1 MIIEIGGLRI
11 KIKIFKFK
19 NIQDKSEKN
28 TFLENILFST
38 CILCF
43 LILIIV
49 QVILAV
55 PSFRNTLHLTDKS
68 IGLPLNGD
76 EYLYTQGQMTLKM
89 IGEEPDP
96 MLKILVNGDNIAQF
110 DTTEMIINVRDGDVV
125 EIDGSQ
131 SLVGHI
137 VKVESITTNINAK
150 CKNAVINIE
159 NNIKRL
165 VKVQMG

>member
-1 MIIEIGGLRI
+1 
-11 KIKIFKFK
+11 
-19 NIQDKSEKN
+19 
-28 TFLENILFST
+28 
-38 CILCF
+38 
-43 LILIIV
+43 
-49 QVILAV
+49 
-55 PSFRNTLHLTDKS
+55 
-68 IGLPLNGD
+68 
-76 EYLYTQGQMTLKM
+76 
-89 IGEEPDP
+89 
-96 MLKILVNGDNIAQF
+96 MLKILVNGDNVAQF